1 MILEQGCQTHGL
13 QDETGPSRAP
23 IQPASNRLSPASF
36 SGAVAHTAHFCM
48 FPSIMGGDIQS
59 QASFPPLTE
68 VSFSFP
74 LPPPPHLLF
83 ATIWEEEGRWQ
94 TSNPSWSP
102 LMLVPILIFQLSPP
116 KYHQDITYGTSV
128 IL

>member
-36 SGAVAHTAHFCM
+36 SGAAAHTAHFCM

-59 QASFPPLTE
+59 QASFPPLAE

-74 LPPPPHLLF
+74 FLLLL
-83 ATIWEEEGRWQ
+83 IYSLQQSGKRKGGGRH
-94 TSNPSWSP
+94 PSWSP

-116 KYHQDITYGTSV
+116 KYHQDITYWTSV